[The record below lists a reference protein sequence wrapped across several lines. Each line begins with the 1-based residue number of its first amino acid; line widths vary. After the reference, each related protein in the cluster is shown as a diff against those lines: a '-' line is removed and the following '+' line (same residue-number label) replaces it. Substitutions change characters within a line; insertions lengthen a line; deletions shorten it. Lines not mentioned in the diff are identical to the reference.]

1 MPQVRAQATIKRH
14 GRLHDRGTVLD
25 VSEDEL
31 RGNPKLY
38 VSVEDEKPSEERAS
52 AEALQQSQAAELE
65 RLRNNRRAAT
75 AQLAEVEAAR
85 AAEAKRLLD
94 EAASKSE
101 AAHSVAAKAAAEAPS
116 GPVLAE
122 PPIHAPAKPEPQP
135 EEAPKLPPHKRRG

>member
-14 GRLHDRGTVLD
+14 GRLHERGTVLE

-38 VSVEDEKPSEERAS
+38 VRVEDEKPSEERVS

-75 AQLAEVEAAR
+75 AQRAEINAAR
-85 AAEAKRLLD
+85 PAKAKRLLD
-94 EAASKSE
+94 Y
-101 AAHSVAAKAAAEAPS
+101 AAARGYLVSKEVVVVES
-116 GPVLAE
+116 G
-122 PPIHAPAKPEPQP
+122 
-135 EEAPKLPPHKRRG
+135 RND